1 MKTFV
6 ISDTHFNHENV
17 IRYSNRP
24 YSSVEEMNEFLIANW
39 NDVVGS
45 DDVIICL
52 GDFALGKKE
61 DIPGIVA
68 RLNGI
73 KILVR
78 GNHDR
83 NKSFYEKCG
92 FNFVCNDMEYTPL
105 SGRNNRP
112 IIFSHHPRLGMSI
125 DEVNIHGHIHE
136 KELDE
141 TFDRSRYFN
150 ASVENIN
157 YTPIDLQE
165 IIKQKGW

>member
-1 MKTFV
+1 MKTLV
-6 ISDTHFNHENV
+6 VSDTHFNHGNV

-24 YSSVEEMNEFLIANW
+24 YSSIEEMNEALIANW
-39 NDVVGS
+39 NKAVGPEDVV
-45 DDVIICL
+45 ICL

-61 DIPGIVA
+61 DIPRIVA

-73 KILVR
+73 KVLVL

-83 NKSFYEKCG
+83 SKNFYEQCG
-92 FNFVCNDMEYTPL
+92 FSFVCKDMEYTPL

-112 IIFSHHPRLGMSI
+112 IIFSHHPRLGMSV

-141 TFDRSRYFN
+141 TFDHNRYFN

>member
-1 MKTFV
+1 MKTLV

-24 YSSVEEMNEFLIANW
+24 YSSIEEMNEALIANW
-39 NDVVGS
+39 NKAVGPEDVV
-45 DDVIICL
+45 ICL

-61 DIPGIVA
+61 DIPRIVA

-73 KILVR
+73 KVLVL

-83 NKSFYEKCG
+83 SKNFYEQCG
-92 FNFVCNDMEYTPL
+92 FSFVCKDMEYTPL

-112 IIFSHHPRLGMSI
+112 IIFSHHPRLGMSV

-141 TFDRSRYFN
+141 TFDHNRYFN

>member
-1 MKTFV
+1 MNTYV

-24 YSSVEEMNEFLIANW
+24 YTSVEEMNEALIANW
-39 NDVVGS
+39 NSVVKPEDVV
-45 DDVIICL
+45 ICL
-52 GDFALGKKE
+52 GDFALGNKD
-61 DIPGIVA
+61 DIPDIVA
-68 RLNGI
+68 RLNGV

-83 NKSFYEKCG
+83 SKGFYEKAG
-92 FNFVCNDMEYTPL
+92 FNFVCNHMEYTPL
-105 SGRNNRP
+105 AGRNNKP
-112 IIFSHHPRLGMSI
+112 IIFSHQPRLGMTV

-141 TFDRSRYFN
+141 TFDHLRYFN

>member
-1 MKTFV
+1 MNTYV
-6 ISDTHFNHENV
+6 ISDTHFYHENV

-24 YSSVEEMNEFLIANW
+24 YSSVEEMNEALIANW
-39 NDVVGS
+39 NSVVRS
-45 DDVIICL
+45 EDVIICL

-61 DIPGIVA
+61 DIPGIVV
-68 RLNGI
+68 RLNGV

-83 NKSFYEKCG
+83 SKGFYEKAG

-112 IIFSHHPRLGMSI
+112 IIFSHHPRLGMSV

-141 TFDRSRYFN
+141 TFDHSRYFN

-165 IIKQKGW
+165 IIKKMGW